1 MTSDDCLGEFFGKA
15 PRVPGA
21 SWPIPGNILKRLP
34 REVAQS
40 PWVILACSLGHC
52 CARALGSRAKSVWDF
67 GYFLGTFLGD
77 CLGGSLGE
85 SESRKVGMGY
95 WFISGSARGNR
106 AKPLGGLGHF
116 GQLSSAIASGNLA
129 KRWGDLG
136 QFLGPWL
143 RDCFGQSFEVL
154 VGSWPFLGELLSD
167 CLGDA

>member
-40 PWVILACSLGHC
+40 PWVILACSWGHC
-52 CARALGSRAKSVWDF
+52 CARALGSRAKSVWDL

-77 CLGGSLGE
+77 CLGESLGE

-106 AKPLGGLGHF
+106 AKPLGGLGHL
-116 GQLSSAIASGNLA
+116 GSCLRRLRREVSQSAGGKSWPVPGGHGWAIGSGNRSKSL
-129 KRWGDLG
+129 
-136 QFLGPWL
+136 
-143 RDCFGQSFEVL
+143 
-154 VGSWPFLGELLSD
+154 
-167 CLGDA
+167 